1 MILPIVIHPNSILR
15 QKAKEVEFKE
25 IKSYEVKKLILN
37 MKETVEFS
45 NGIGLAA
52 PQVGHSLRIVVIFL
66 EDKKIALI
74 NPRIISFSWR
84 KKKDE
89 EGCLSIPGKFG
100 LVKRSKIIKVK
111 ALDENGKEIKF
122 KAKDIFARVIQ
133 HEVDH
138 LDGVL
143 FIDKAEK
150 ILEDNAQKI

>member
-1 MILPIVIHPNSILR
+1 MILPILSHPNSILR
-15 QKAKEVEFKE
+15 QKAREVELKE
-25 IKSYEVKKLILN
+25 IKNYEIKKLIFD
-37 MKETVEFS
+37 MKETVEVE

-52 PQVGHSLRIVVIFL
+52 PQVGHSLRIIVIFL
-66 EDKKIALI
+66 ENKKIALI
-74 NPRIISFSWR
+74 NPQITYFSLR

-100 LVKRSKIIKVK
+100 FVKRSKVIKVK
-111 ALDENGKEIKF
+111 AFDENGKKIKF
-122 KAKDIFARVIQ
+122 KAKNLLARVIQ

-150 ILEDNAQKI
+150 IFENNVKKI